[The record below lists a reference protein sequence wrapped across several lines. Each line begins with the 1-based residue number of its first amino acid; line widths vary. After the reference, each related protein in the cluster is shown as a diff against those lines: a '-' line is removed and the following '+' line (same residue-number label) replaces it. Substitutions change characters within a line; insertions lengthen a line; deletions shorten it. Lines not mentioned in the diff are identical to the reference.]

1 MTIAAHLLIDDLIAR
16 TQANS
21 AAVREF
27 EKLSDNALNWKPAQE
42 SWSVLACIEHLNMY
56 GDFYLPEIERNIQEA
71 DKQKVPANFKSGL
84 FGNYFAKS
92 MLPQEKSKKM
102 KTFKDKDPGAS
113 QLDRS
118 VLDRFMD
125 QQKVL
130 LSLLD
135 EARTVDL
142 TKVKT
147 PMSISRLL
155 KLRLGDTFRVL
166 VYHNQRHIVQAKKV
180 VAQMGEQEG
189 SQL

>member
-1 MTIAAHLLIDDLIAR
+1 MTIAAHLLIDDLMAR

-27 EKLSDNALNWKPAQE
+27 EKLSDEALNWKPAQK
-42 SWSVLACIEHLNMY
+42 SWSVLACIEHLNLY
-56 GDFYLPEIERNIQEA
+56 GDFYLPEIERSIQQA
-71 DKQKVPANFKSGL
+71 ARQKVPENFKSGL
-84 FGNYFAKS
+84 FGNYFAES
-92 MLPQEKSKKM
+92 MLPQEKLKKI

-113 QLDRS
+113 QLERS

-142 TKVKT
+142 SKVKI
-147 PMSISRLL
+147 PLSISRLL
-155 KLRLGDTFRVL
+155 KLQLGDTFRVL
-166 VYHNQRHIVQAKKV
+166 VYHDQRHIVQAKNV
-180 VAQMGEQEG
+180 IAHMGKPEG
-189 SQL
+189 SLL